1 MLKAEYK
8 VKGGKLIKVQL
19 RKKDDRI
26 DFIKI
31 TGDFFMH
38 PEELIE
44 DLEKTL
50 IGCSLS
56 ETEIT
61 ETIKGFIRR
70 HKVSLLGVAPE
81 DFAKCIIKA
90 GGNNG

>member
-1 MLKAEYK
+1 MFRAEYK
-8 VKGGKLIKVQL
+8 VKGGKLIKVEL
-19 RKKDDRI
+19 RKKDGKI

-44 DLEKTL
+44 DLERTL
-50 IGCSLS
+50 IGCSLN
-56 ETEIT
+56 EAEIA
-61 ETIKGFIRR
+61 ETIKNFIKK
-70 HKVSLLGVAPE
+70 HEVSLLGAAPE

-90 GGNNG
+90 GGDNG